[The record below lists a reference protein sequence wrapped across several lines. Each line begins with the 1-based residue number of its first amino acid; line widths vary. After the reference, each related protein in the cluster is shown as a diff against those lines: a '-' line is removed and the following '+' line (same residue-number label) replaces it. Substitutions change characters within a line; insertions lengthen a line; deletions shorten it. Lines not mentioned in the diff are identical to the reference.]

1 MTNEYKNKY
10 NRKSTWDKH
19 YCYINIWTVVVDCIK
34 KVQSI
39 HNIQTIY
46 ISIGQFILKRRNLM
60 IQVCDAIMG
69 TGKSSAAITYMNEH
83 LEDRFIYVTPY
94 LEEAERIKEC
104 CPDKQFVE
112 PSDKLKKYNFK
123 KIDHTA
129 ALIKEGRNIT
139 TTHQAFKS
147 YSSEML
153 EDIKR
158 HGYRLIIDENVDV
171 LEKYDCSMGDIQLL
185 MDAGYMTEINGFYKL
200 IRNDYNG
207 VCFRNFFDFLKSKE
221 LICLSDSCGTH
232 FFYWLLSAELMTSF
246 KDVIILTYLFEGQ
259 SLHHF
264 LEMYNLEYEYIGI
277 QKTDD
282 GTFRF
287 CEYPGY
293 TPEYTYHIKD
303 MIHILDKE
311 KLNSV
316 GDDMTA
322 LSMGWYDKN
331 EEKVEQL
338 KKNMFNCVYQIWGN
352 PDVNER
358 LWGCYK
364 SYEHKI
370 SGKGYKKAF
379 LTFNTKAT
387 NAYRNRKY
395 LMYIVNVYMN
405 VTDKLFYQSRGIKVN
420 EDLYALSIMV
430 QWIWRSAIRD
440 GDDIYL
446 YIPSKRMRILLINW
460 MNSLSDKGG
469 DKGAKELQ

>member
-1 MTNEYKNKY
+1 
-10 NRKSTWDKH
+10 
-19 YCYINIWTVVVDCIK
+19 
-34 KVQSI
+34 
-39 HNIQTIY
+39 
-46 ISIGQFILKRRNLM
+46 M

-83 LEDRFIYVTPY
+83 ENERFIYITPY
-94 LEEAERIKEC
+94 LDEAKRIKNG
-104 CPDKQFVE
+104 CPSKQFVE
-112 PSDKLKKYNFK
+112 PSDKLEKYNFK
-123 KIDHTA
+123 KSKHTA

-147 YSSEML
+147 YSKEML
-153 EDIKR
+153 EDIR
-158 HGYRLIIDENVDV
+158 RQGYRLIIDENVDV
-171 LEKYDCSMGDIQLL
+171 LEKYDCSKDDIQLL
-185 MDAGYMTEINGFYKL
+185 IDSGYIKDVEGTYKL
-200 IRNDYNG
+200 IRTDYSG
-207 VCFRNFFDFLKSKE
+207 IVFKEFFEFIGNKE
-221 LICLSDSCGTH
+221 LMHYEDGHGTH
-232 FFYWLLSAELMTSF
+232 LFYWVLSAELMTSF
-246 KDVIILTYLFEGQ
+246 KDIIILTYLFEGQ

-277 QKTDD
+277 QKSED
-282 GTFRF
+282 GSFRF

-293 TPEYTYHIKD
+293 APEYTYRIKD

-311 KLNSV
+311 KLNSI

-338 KKNMFNCVYQIWGN
+338 KKNIFNCIYNIWEES
-352 PDVNER
+352 DTDER

-387 NAYRNRKY
+387 NAFKNRKY
-395 LMYIVNVYMN
+395 LMYIVNIYMN

-420 EDLYALSIMV
+420 EDMYALSIMV
-430 QWIWRSAIRD
+430 QWIWRSAIRE
-440 GDDIYL
+440 GEEIYL
-446 YIPSKRMRILLINW
+446 YIPSKRMRSLLINW
-460 MNSLSDKGG
+460 MNSLSDEGG
-469 DKGAKELQ
+469 EANAANL